1 MRARKCILE
10 KDCRCVYRL
19 KELELLPLCL
29 YIEMH
34 DLLLF
39 LPIIKDKFIA
49 KTECLSELCNNI
61 TRQPTRGEFK
71 IEKKN
76 RLRTSDDNS
85 FIIPNYFI
93 L

>member
-61 TRQPTRGEFK
+61 TRQRTRGEFK
-71 IEKKN
+71 IEKKKQVTN
-76 RLRTSDDNS
+76 IR
-85 FIIPNYFI
+85 
-93 L
+93 